1 MPSLIDRTGQKYNR
15 LTFVKYLGNRKWLLK
30 CDCGKDAIQNSSLVV
45 RGESKSCGCY
55 NLEQITKRAKL
66 INFIDITGQTFNR
79 LTAIEYIDKS
89 KWLFQCSCGVKKPI
103 NSNTVRQGK
112 IKSCGCY
119 NVELCLK
126 DRVPSMI
133 KSITKHNQ
141 SPKLG
146 KSNAYVSWGAMKQ
159 RCLNKNH
166 RRYHDWGGRGIKI
179 CDRWLNSFENFFK
192 DMGERPK
199 GMTLDR
205 IDNNGNYEPS
215 NCRWATSEQQA
226 SNKR

>member
-1 MPSLIDRTGQKYNR
+1 MPSLIDRIGQKYNR

-30 CDCGKDAIQNSSLVV
+30 CECGKDTIQISSLIVK
-45 RGESKSCGCY
+45 EKLKSCGCY

-89 KWLFQCSCGVKKPI
+89 RWLFQCSCGVKKSI
-103 NSNTVRQGK
+103 NSTAVRQGK

-126 DRVPSMI
+126 DKIPSLI
-133 KSITKHNQ
+133 KSNTKHNH
-141 SPKLG
+141 SSASG
-146 KSNAYVSWGAMKQ
+146 KSSTYMSWGSMKQ
-159 RCLNKNH
+159 RCLNKKH
-166 RRYHDWGGRGIKI
+166 KRYYDWGGRGIKI
-179 CDRWLNSFENFFK
+179 CDRWLNSFKNFLE

-205 IDNNGNYEPS
+205 INNNGNYEPS
-215 NCRWATSEQQA
+215 NCRWSTSKQQA

>member
-15 LTFVKYLGNRKWLLK
+15 LTFVKYLGDRKWLLK
-30 CDCGKDAIQNSSLVV
+30 CDCGKDAIQISSLVV
-45 RGESKSCGCY
+45 KGESKSCGCY

-103 NSNTVRQGK
+103 NSNAVRQGK

-119 NVELCLK
+119 NIEMCLK
-126 DRVPSMI
+126 NKVPSMI

-141 SPKLG
+141 SSSLG
-146 KSNAYVSWGAMKQ
+146 KSNTYMSWSAMKQ
-159 RCLNKNH
+159 RCLNKDYK
-166 RRYHDWGGRGIKI
+166 RYYDWGGRGIKI
-179 CDRWLNSFENFFK
+179 CDRWLNSFENFLA

-199 GMTLDR
+199 GTTLDR
-205 IDNNGNYEPS
+205 INNNGNYELL
-215 NCRWATSEQQA
+215 NCRWATSKQQS